1 MLVKQPAMIM
11 EFTHNLDDDSKAAVI
26 HDIDTAAEN
35 CKPID

>member
-11 EFTHNLDDDSKAAVI
+11 AFTHRLDDSTKAEVI